1 MFLFFF
7 FMIRLPPDSTRTDPL
22 CPSTTLFR
30 SAGRMADLAPLA
42 EAWRMQKVLL
52 KPLEQLW
59 DQPDHGI
66 WEMRGPRR
74 AFTHSRLMCWVALD
88 RTIKSCERFGLD
100 GPMERWRKLSEVIRR
115 DICTRGYDAGRNPFV
130 QYSGGTALAAS
141 LPLIPQVGFLPPG
154 ASRVAGTRS
163 DARRGGKECVR

>member
-88 RTIKSCERFGLD
+88 RTIKSCERF
-100 GPMERWRKLSEVIRR
+100 RSEEH
-115 DICTRGYDAGRNPFV
+115 TSELQSLMRNSYAVFC
-130 QYSGGTALAAS
+130 LKKKKDH
-141 LPLIPQVGFLPPG
+141 I
-154 ASRVAGTRS
+154 
-163 DARRGGKECVR
+163 